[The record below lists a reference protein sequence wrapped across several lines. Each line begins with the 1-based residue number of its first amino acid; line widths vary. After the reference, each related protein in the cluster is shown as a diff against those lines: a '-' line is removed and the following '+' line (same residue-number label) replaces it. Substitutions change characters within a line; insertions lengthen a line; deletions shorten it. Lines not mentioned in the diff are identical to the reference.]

1 MANKR
6 IVVASPPLAELEKGF
21 DLWVRKIIRLAEE
34 LTLPVFHYGHTHT
47 HSAFKQKIHKMGVN
61 ISYFHHG
68 FEDWDNFASF
78 TRFVKPE
85 DLFVV
90 VSSRNGAVS
99 YMGVQ
104 DHLHYKLDRYFE
116 QNSKIII
123 YPKQEGFVAGDDN
136 YEEINLSPLN
146 RSLDAF
152 ELVGKGIKDFFNKRQ
167 P

>member
-1 MANKR
+1 
-6 IVVASPPLAELEKGF
+6 
-21 DLWVRKIIRLAEE
+21 
-34 LTLPVFHYGHTHT
+34 
-47 HSAFKQKIHKMGVN
+47 MGVN